1 MLPKS
6 STTNRTNYWQTSLTR
21 SLDPHLTGG
30 IQKRLPCQPLPPD
43 PNRRDKSPRHQRTT
57 NSSSS
62 TAEVERAANKTN
74 TRLQELTTGTNLEA
88 LCYQTSLKRLSPGRP
103 LGRAQF
109 CGTNPLRRAGQGERD
124 LGLRSREEFL
134 ADVLGFFGDL
144 VTTVQ
149 NSSASLAIISPNRT
163 LGCGAQVLGQVAT
176 SEALKGPRDRS

>member
-21 SLDPHLTGG
+21 SLDLHLMDG

-149 NSSASLAIISPNRT
+149 NSSASLASISPNRT